1 MGKTNGLYGDTAD
14 CSRYY
19 QCEGGRTFHMNCP
32 VALLYNPIP
41 KYCDYPENVVCASDT
56 PKSTSMSSNKPT
68 TRPTTSSS
76 QKSTAATSTRPPSPT
91 STSTPAMS
99 ATTTVKQTISPEGS

>member
-32 VALLYNPIP
+32 GALVYNPIP
-41 KYCDYPENVVCASDT
+41 KYCDYPENVVCDSNT
-56 PKSTSMSSNKPT
+56 PKSTFMSSNK
-68 TRPTTSSS
+68 PTTSSS
-76 QKSTAATSTRPPSPT
+76 QKSTAATSTRPPSP
-91 STSTPAMS
+91 SATSTPATS

>member
-1 MGKTNGLYGDTAD
+1 MGKPNGLYGDTAD

-19 QCEGGRTFHMNCP
+19 QCEAGRTFHMNCP
-32 VALLYNPIP
+32 GALVYNPIP
-41 KYCDYPENVVCASDT
+41 KYCDYRENVVCSSDT

-68 TRPTTSSS
+68 TSPTSSSS
-76 QKSTAATSTRPPSPT
+76 QKSTAATSTRPPSPPLT
-91 STSTPAMS
+91 SIPATS